1 MQTLRAYFSPMAV
14 KMYRAS
20 RVFDGMRFLPEGTTV
35 VVENGR
41 ILDLL
46 SPGEAP
52 EGAELLE
59 GILLPGMVNAH
70 CHLELSHFKGQI
82 AGGGGLVHFLLQ
94 VVAKRKEGW
103 PLEIITEKAKQAA
116 AEMRA
121 SGIVAVGDICNT
133 TDVIGIKKESGL
145 QWRNFVEVLNFS
157 DATLEPRW
165 AHNQAVLEGHL
176 AAGLPESILTP
187 HAPYSVSPATFAA
200 LNNASEGAII
210 SVHNQETPA
219 ETELFEKGSGDF
231 LQLYQLTQTVPLGG
245 AGRSSLQSWLPYFT
259 KGQTIVLVHNTFTRQ
274 EDIQFA
280 QAHAR
285 QCGLTLVWCLCP
297 GANKYIE
304 DALPPLSLLLE
315 EGCNVVLGTDSY
327 SSNWQL
333 SIAAE
338 IKLLAEA
345 YPQVPLESL
354 LQAATVNGARAF
366 GWNHLGRLERGEAP
380 GLALLGLDA
389 AGKLTGHGAVVATP
403 EHT

>member
-1 MQTLRAYFSPMAV
+1 MAV

-20 RVFDGMRFLPEGTTV
+20 RMFDGQQFLPEGTTV
-35 VVENGR
+35 VVKNGT

-46 SPGEAP
+46 AP
-52 EGAELLE
+52 ENAPEEFEMLS
-59 GILLPGMVNAH
+59 GILMPGMVNAH
-70 CHLELSHFKGQI
+70 CHLELSHFKNQI
-82 AGGGGLVHFLLQ
+82 NEGGGLVHFLLQ

-103 PLEIITEKAKQAA
+103 PLEIITERAKQAV

-121 SGIVAVGDICNT
+121 AGIVAVGDICNT

-165 AHNQAVLEGHL
+165 AHNRAVLEGHL
-176 AAGLPESILTP
+176 AAGLAASILTP
-187 HAPYSVSPATFAA
+187 HAPYSVSPATFTA
-200 LNNASEGAII
+200 LNEASEGAII

-219 ETELFEKGSGDF
+219 ENELFESGGGDF
-231 LQLYQLTQTVPLGG
+231 LQLYQLTQTQPLGG
-245 AGRSSLQSWLPYFT
+245 TGKSSLQSWLPYFT
-259 KGQTIVLVHNTFTRQ
+259 KGQTIVLVHNTFTKL

-285 QCGLTLVWCLCP
+285 QYGLKLVWCLCP

-304 DALPPLSLLLE
+304 DAVPPLPLLLE
-315 EGCNVVLGTDSY
+315 EGCTVVLGTDSY

-333 SIAAE
+333 SIASE

-345 YPQVPLESL
+345 YPQLPLESL
-354 LQAATVNGARAF
+354 LQAATVNGARAL
-366 GWNHLGRLERGEAP
+366 GWTQLGRLEKGAAP
-380 GLALLGLDA
+380 GLALLGLDT
-389 AGKLTGHGAVVATP
+389 AGKLTGQARAHLTGF
-403 EHT
+403 